1 MDKTADV
8 TQTGDNAIDALL
20 GGKKWASIQITYSFP
35 TAVADLG
42 DYASTLNVAHF
53 SALTAGQQHI
63 LEIILRLFTEV
74 ANLSFTKVATPS

>member
-1 MDKTADV
+1 MDKTMDV
-8 TQTGDNAIDALL
+8 TQAGDNAIDALL
-20 GGKKWASIQITYSFP
+20 GGKKWASTQITYSFP